1 MNMNDILRD
10 KRKSLGLTQEQMASY
25 LGITAPAVNKWEKGL
40 SCPDIALLP
49 ALARLLKTDPNTL
62 LCFKENLSD

>member
-1 MNMNDILRD
+1 MNDILRD
-10 KRKSLGLTQEQMASY
+10 KRKSLGLTQEQVASY
-25 LGITAPAVNKWEKGL
+25 LGITAPALNKWEKGL

-49 ALARLLKTDPNTL
+49 ALACLMKTDPNTL